1 MKEGAAI
8 DISMVTNTRQQK
20 DDNYNENKISNST
33 SHSNKATT
41 TTTTIPAAKD
51 VNNVFLLLVQEWG
64 VGVHKGLDTGSIW
77 VAGSPVQSSLLLN
90 VHG

>member
-1 MKEGAAI
+1 MKEGVAI
-8 DISMVTNTRQQK
+8 DISMVTNTQQQK
-20 DDNYNENKISNST
+20 DDSYNENKISNST
-33 SHSNKATT
+33 SHSNKAT

-64 VGVHKGLDTGSIW
+64 VGVHEGLDTGSIW

-90 VHG
+90 VHS

>member
-41 TTTTIPAAKD
+41 TIPAAKD
-51 VNNVFLLLVQEWG
+51 VNNVFLLLVQE
-64 VGVHKGLDTGSIW
+64 
-77 VAGSPVQSSLLLN
+77 
-90 VHG
+90 

>member
-1 MKEGAAI
+1 MKEGVAI
-8 DISMVTNTRQQK
+8 DISMVTNIWQQK
-20 DDNYNENKISNST
+20 DDNYNENKISNTT

-41 TTTTIPAAKD
+41 KTIPAAKD

-64 VGVHKGLDTGSIW
+64 VGIHEGLDTGSIW